1 MRLLV
6 CEEKGEYVVL
16 RRVDKIKVVE
26 RDGMQDRDKDRD
38 RDRDRMRKE
47 ERDRDG

>member
-26 RDGMQDRDKDRD
+26 RDGMQDRDKDRE
-38 RDRDRMRKE
+38 RMRKE

>member
-26 RDGMQDRDKDRD
+26 RDGMQDRDKDRK
-38 RDRDRMRKE
+38 RMRKE
-47 ERDRDG
+47 ARDRDG